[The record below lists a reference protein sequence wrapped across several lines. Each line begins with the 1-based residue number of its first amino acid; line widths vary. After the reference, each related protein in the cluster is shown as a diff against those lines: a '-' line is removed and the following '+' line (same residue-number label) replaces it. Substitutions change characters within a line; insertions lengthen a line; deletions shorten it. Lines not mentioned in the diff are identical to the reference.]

1 MLVNIIIWDLFH
13 IVNNTKLKFV
23 KKYNNQ
29 NRISHIGFSEAK
41 YANRIIAYRISH
53 IAYSVFEKKIC
64 DLSHIRISH
73 IGFLSKMPTYD
84 RNT

>member
-1 MLVNIIIWDLFH
+1 MLVNIIIWDLFY

-29 NRISHIGFSEAK
+29 NRISHIGFLEAK

-53 IAYSVFEKKIC
+53 IAYSVLEKKYAIY
-64 DLSHIRISH
+64 RIFAYR
-73 IGFLSKMPTYD
+73 ILDF
-84 RNT
+84 